1 MCATTKYVSCTC
13 QSNGNAATMIPVS
26 PPIVNTEMRPS
37 AKSIGV
43 AKVMFPRQSVAS
55 QLMILIPVGTPTSTD
70 AIMKKPLRKFG
81 IPTANMWCAQTSIET
96 NAIPTVENAI
106 AA

>member
-13 QSNGNAATMIPVS
+13 QSNGNAATMTPVR
-26 PPIVNTEMRPS
+26 PPIVKTETRPS
-37 AKSIGV
+37 ANSIGV
-43 AKVMFPRQSVAS
+43 AKVRLPRQSVAS
-55 QLMILIPVGTPTSTD
+55 QLITLIPVGTPTSTD

-81 IPTANMWCAQTSIET
+81 MPTANMWCAQTSIET
-96 NAIPTVENAI
+96 NAIPIVENAI

>member
-1 MCATTKYVSCTC
+1 MKYVSCTC

-26 PPIVNTEMRPS
+26 PPIVNTEMSPS

-43 AKVMFPRQSVAS
+43 VKVTLPRQSVAS
-55 QLMILIPVGTPTSTD
+55 QLMILTPVGTPTSTE
-70 AIMKKPLRKFG
+70 AIMKNPLRKFG
-81 IPTANMWCAQTSIET
+81 IPTANMWCAQTSIDT
-96 NAIPTVENAI
+96 KAIPTVENAI

>member
-1 MCATTKYVSCTC
+1 
-13 QSNGNAATMIPVS
+13 MIPVS
-26 PPIVNTEMRPS
+26 PPIVNTETSPS

-43 AKVMFPRQSVAS
+43 VKVTLPRHSVAS

-70 AIMKKPLRKFG
+70 AIMKKPFRTFG
-81 IPTANMWCAQTSIET
+81 RPTANMWCAQTSIDT